1 MVKSRAPAAQEGVE
15 TLAQESV
22 QLHPSLEDGNGKKTS
37 WLSPEHPS
45 HKWTVTI
52 ALMLGILT
60 QGLNFG
66 TVNVALP
73 SMMTNL
79 RADIETIQWVITAF
93 MITRT
98 VV

>member
-1 MVKSRAPAAQEGVE
+1 MADQAVATTPTPGAPAPP
-15 TLAQESV
+15 TS
-22 QLHPSLEDGNGKKTS
+22 TS
-37 WLSPEHPS
+37 WFSPERPS
-45 HKWTVTI
+45 YKWWVTL

-73 SMMTNL
+73 SMMTSMQ
-79 RADIETIQWVITAF
+79 AEVDTIQWVITSF

-98 VV
+98 VVMPMVG